1 MIMSGIRTRLA
12 QDSGISAL
20 VPSDRVYIGMA
31 QRESRRPYIVCYRVD
46 APPAGVTLDGSSAL
60 KDGLFQFDSYAD
72 TQIDAEK
79 LAKLVEAS
87 LEDYG
92 GTLPDNSTIQFYE
105 TQNCG
110 DDAYEVGGASFI
122 FRSVLRM
129 RAFFTEA

>member
-1 MIMSGIRTRLA
+1 MVISGIRTRLTE
-12 QDSGISAL
+12 DTDVSAA
-20 VPSDRVYIGMA
+20 VPSARIFIGMA
-31 QRESRRPYIVCYRVD
+31 RRESARPYIVCYRVD

-60 KDGLFQFDSYAD
+60 KDGLFQFDAFAD
-72 TQIDAEK
+72 SQIDAEK
-79 LAKLVEAS
+79 LAKLIETS

-92 GTLPDNSTIQFYE
+92 GSLPDGSTIQFYE

-110 DDAYEVGGASFI
+110 DDAYEIGGSSFV

>member
-1 MIMSGIRTRLA
+1 MVISGIRTRLI
-12 QDSGISAL
+12 QDSDIAAL
-20 VPSDRVYIGMA
+20 VPANRVYISMA
-31 QRESRRPYIVCYRVD
+31 EREARRPYIVCYRID

-60 KDGLFQFDSYAD
+60 KDGLFQFDCFAD

-79 LAKLVEAS
+79 LAKIVEAS

-92 GTLPDNSTIQFYE
+92 GSLPDGSDIQFIE

-110 DDAYEVGGASFI
+110 DDAYEIGGSSFV

-129 RAFFTEA
+129 KAFFTEA